1 MVVSGVV
8 STVAVLLVAG
18 KTFQSLNRRYGAP
31 LPPVAEPEEE
41 IPPLPGEEMPEEASG
56 ETVSAT
62 AGAEAEPATVL
73 RSETP
78 DGPSDAE
85 AR

>member
-1 MVVSGVV
+1 MVSGVV
-8 STVAVLLVAG
+8 STVAVLHVAG

-31 LPPVAEPEEE
+31 LPPVAEPEVE

-56 ETVSAT
+56 ETVSA
-62 AGAEAEPATVL
+62 AAGSGAESKAVR
-73 RSETP
+73 RSEMS
-78 DGPSDAE
+78 DGQHDAA